1 MVISLK
7 KRKKKNLIFIHS
19 LAQRTNQETSYSLL
33 SLAQRK
39 KQRNIHPNQ
48 TFPYIG
54 RLNQK
59 VAEADDFLTV
69 LVSRDTA
76 WIIYRLRDDTNAG
89 HAMFFI

>member
-1 MVISLK
+1 MK
-7 KRKKKNLIFIHS
+7 M
-19 LAQRTNQETSYSLL
+19 QETFNVHFLWRKDFESPAKRGVALKQGAAFILLL

-69 LVSRDTA
+69 LVSRDT
-76 WIIYRLRDDTNAG
+76 R
-89 HAMFFI
+89 